1 MAEKDQNKLKALE
14 AAIAH
19 IEKEYGKG
27 SVMKL
32 GDTAATMNVESIPSG
47 ALSLDIAL
55 GVGGVPRGRII
66 EVVRRQLLCIWLQKL
81 RSVEELQGSL
91 MQSMHW
97 IRYMQKISV

>member
-55 GVGGVPRGRII
+55 DVLSKCMDQNP
-66 EVVRRQLLCIWLQKL
+66 VVRRRLLCIWLQKL
-81 RSVEELQGSL
+81 RSVEELQDSL